1 MKRDNAPKLL
11 SDEEFDRMMREFD
24 TASVWMHDELA
35 LSRLR
40 ANPAETAPGNTDGGF
55 RDADKGT

>member
-1 MKRDNAPKLL
+1 
-11 SDEEFDRMMREFD
+11 MMREFD
-24 TASVWMHDELA
+24 TASVWMRDELA